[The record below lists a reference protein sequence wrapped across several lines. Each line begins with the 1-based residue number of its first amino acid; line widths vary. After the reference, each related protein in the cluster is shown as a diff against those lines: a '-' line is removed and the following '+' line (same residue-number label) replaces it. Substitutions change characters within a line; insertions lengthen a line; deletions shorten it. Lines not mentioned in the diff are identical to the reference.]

1 MIAILCYIELANST
15 DKRGMVGK
23 WTLFTLSC
31 ILSTAFKPSF
41 IVVFGSSV
49 VILRIVAFI
58 RNRDTWKMSIGIGVS
73 FALALFVVVF
83 QYAVLFPSDGSS
95 GIALGFADVWSHF
108 HQNILLAMLQSF
120 AFPLVVLVGC
130 SGTLKI
136 CEDYGLAWLMFVLSL
151 AEFLFLHE
159 TGSRMYHGNFA
170 WSLSF
175 ACFYLM
181 VASTGVFFKKW
192 KNRVAALF
200 NRIDAK
206 DFYVIGECES
216 IEQRTLDGSRMARVY
231 CIVVLLVFALHFVSD
246 LLYFVGVVLGNRPF

>member
-1 MIAILCYIELANST
+1 MI
-15 DKRGMVGK
+15 GK

-31 ILSTAFKPSF
+31 VLSTAFKPSF
-41 IVVFGSSV
+41 IVVFGPSV

-58 RNRDTWKMSIGIGVS
+58 QNRDTWKMSIGIGVS
-73 FALALFVVVF
+73 FALALFVVAL

-108 HQNILLAMLQSF
+108 HQSVPLAMLQSF
-120 AFPLVVLVGC
+120 AFPLVVLAGC
-130 SGTLKI
+130 AGLLKVS
-136 CEDYGLAWLMFVLSL
+136 EDYALAWLMFALSL

-159 TGSRMYHGNFA
+159 TGARMYHGNFA

-181 VASTGVFFKKW
+181 VVSVGVFFRKW
-192 KNRVAALF
+192 GEVVLGLF
-200 NRIDAK
+200 KGIDAK
-206 DFYVIGECES
+206 DVNVRGECEGVA
-216 IEQRTLDGSRMARVY
+216 QRISDGSRAARVY
-231 CIVVLLVFALHFVSD
+231 CAFVLMVFALHLASG